1 MVSTSLNDFYQL
13 GADFLQ
19 ETPYFKRFSYNWR
32 TTKPVTEASRTV
44 LGNSTVVPN
53 SNVVVGHIAFNRWK
67 GWNWWSL
74 PYSKLGHSCVCR
86 TCHIYGHSLGA
97 LELKDSEHKYMLLPL
112 NPNYLPFSAGE
123 LQEGVWALAACC
135 WVICVAA
142 SQWLFLLSVLQLW
155 PVFMEMCSSSSSFLR
170 CGSFPICT
178 IRTLEDVQSGY

>member
-13 GADFLQ
+13 GANFLQ

-32 TTKPVTEASRTV
+32 TMKPVTEPSRTV

-135 WVICVAA
+135 
-142 SQWLFLLSVLQLW
+142 
-155 PVFMEMCSSSSSFLR
+155 
-170 CGSFPICT
+170 
-178 IRTLEDVQSGY
+178 